1 MSLNKI
7 LSIQS
12 HVASGYVGN
21 RAAVFPLQRMG
32 FDVIAVN
39 TVQFSNHTG
48 YGAWKGDI
56 FSKEHIENV
65 LTGLEEHGALK
76 NVSAVLTGYLGDA
89 GLGALVL
96 DTVTK
101 IKTHNKNLRYI
112 CDPVMGDV
120 GRGVFVKDDLP
131 PFFKTL
137 AVPAADVITPNQFE
151 LTLLTGQEVTSLDSV
166 INACEMIHNDGPSI
180 ILVTSLITKETKDD
194 EIQMLVSEKGAGCDI
209 VTTPKIELD
218 PAPNGSGDLTA
229 ALFAGH
235 LIAGKDSKQAL
246 HATSASVY
254 KTFEQTEK
262 AGSRELALIQSQDY
276 FR

>member
-1 MSLNKI
+1 M
-7 LSIQS
+7 
-12 HVASGYVGN
+12 
-21 RAAVFPLQRMG
+21 FPLQRMG

-48 YGAWKGDI
+48 YAAWKGDI
-56 FSKEHIENV
+56 FSKEHIENI

-76 NVSAVLTGYLGDA
+76 DISAVLTGYLGDA

-96 DTVTK
+96 DTVTE
-101 IKTHNKNLRYI
+101 IKKDNKTLRYI

-131 PFFKTL
+131 PFFKSL
-137 AVPAADVITPNQFE
+137 AVPAADIITPNQFE
-151 LTLLTGQEVTSLDSV
+151 LSLLTGRDITSLESV
-166 INACEMIHNDGPSI
+166 TAACEMLHENGPDI
-180 ILVTSLITKETKDD
+180 ILVTSLITEETKED
-194 EIQMLVSEKGAGCDI
+194 EIQMLVSEKGAGYDI
-209 VTTPKIELD
+209 VTTPKIHLD

-235 LIAGKDSKQAL
+235 LIAGQNSKQAL

-276 FR
+276 FK